1 MTADG
6 YISGKSRPSYLIT
19 TRNHISG
26 LDASLGFGVA
36 SATLQGFGVASTTL
50 QGFGVASTTALF

>member
-1 MTADG
+1 MTAGG
-6 YISGKSRPSYLIT
+6 YISGKRRPSYLIT

-36 SATLQGFGVASTTL
+36 STTLIGFGVASTT
-50 QGFGVASTTALF
+50 TLF